1 MLAIPFSED
10 LSGGIPS
17 AERKAA
23 IREGCIAEI
32 LTFWDR
38 LNNAGEICVEL
49 KSHFQA
55 LRNAKEQS
63 TKENGL
69 LPDLF
74 RRSLDD
80 RCFLISC
87 RDPLSL
93 SDLGEQGTRYLHL
106 SAGGR
111 HLVARFNWLNV
122 VSIDIKSLD
131 FWIEYHRDT
140 VKVFDKI
147 LDRSRKM
154 LRELGDKETD
164 PAVFR
169 FHSGKHVDML
179 GFYADA
185 DGVPRRRA
193 DVGGESAT

>member
-1 MLAIPFSED
+1 MLAIPFSDD
-10 LSGGIPS
+10 LSDGAPR

-23 IREGCIAEI
+23 IRDACIAEI

-38 LNNAGEICVEL
+38 LNNAREIYTEL
-49 KSHFQA
+49 KSHLDA
-55 LRNAKEQS
+55 LRDVKEQRA
-63 TKENGL
+63 KENGP

-74 RRSLDD
+74 KRSLDD

-87 RDPLSL
+87 REPLSL
-93 SDLGEQGTRYLHL
+93 SDLGEKSTRYLHL

-111 HLVARFNWLNV
+111 HLIARFNWLNV
-122 VSIDIKSLD
+122 VSKDIKSLD

-169 FHSGKHVDML
+169 FHS
-179 GFYADA
+179 
-185 DGVPRRRA
+185 
-193 DVGGESAT
+193 